1 MAIISLNLNQIPA
14 PRKKEK
20 RFNPLE
26 VPGMLSNIGAVF
38 GWVFGGQQSAA
49 GELIDPDTALCIESV
64 YTCIR
69 IISNTI
75 GSLPLKLYEIK
86 NKGRE
91 EAVDNDLYNLLAV
104 EPNSEMGAVVFWQT
118 TVAGLA
124 LTGNAYT
131 FIQRVGNQVEA
142 LWPLDP
148 RMTKPKRID
157 DGTPTGKLVYESRE
171 GMKSGQVRTFDAD
184 DILHFRLFSLGGMV
198 GLSPVELHREG
209 LGIARAA
216 TKTAGRVFANS
227 STPGG
232 IMLSK
237 AALDDKDII
246 NARESW
252 NANQTG
258 SNFAKTAFLN
268 GNEWEYIPMTLNL
281 EQLEFLKSRA
291 YQRTE
296 IAAIWGID
304 PHFVGDT
311 TRLSSASAEQI
322 AINLVQFTLMPY
334 LSQIENEIQRKLL
347 PTQGRKANKYAVSFD
362 VSALMRGDFATQMAG
377 FALARNGG
385 YMNGDEI
392 RQKLGMN
399 PIEDGTG
406 AVYIVA
412 VNYRNAKDLLLE
424 PEPQNEELLNPPVD
438 TTPALLAAP
447 APAQND
453 PNQPS
458 DNERS
463 LVRQSPN
470 LLPLIKDSI
479 GRLLNRDS
487 HDFRSVD
494 AVFGPTLRHILAL
507 AKADAYG
514 KIGTEWNDA
523 VAEERI
529 IGDVEKGIEKRA
541 ATWTKEENQDD
552 LLQEE
557 FRKIIRGI
565 LANVYRE
572 TAAASVK

>member
-1 MAIISLNLNQIPA
+1 MALISLNLTNIPTV
-14 PRKKEK
+14 RKKEK

-26 VPGMLSNIGAVF
+26 VPGMINNIGAVF
-38 GWVFGGQQSAA
+38 GWVFGGQQSAS
-49 GELIDPDTALCIESV
+49 GELIDSDTALCIESV

-86 NKGRE
+86 PKGRE
-91 EAVDNDLYNLLAV
+91 EAVENDLYNLLSV
-104 EPNSEMGAVVFWQT
+104 SPNSEMGAVVFWQT
-118 TVAGLA
+118 VITGMA
-124 LTGNAYT
+124 LTGNAYVY
-131 FIQRVGNQVEA
+131 IQRLGTQVDA

-148 RMTKPKRID
+148 RMVKPKRID

-171 GMKSGQVRTFDAD
+171 GLKAGQLRTFAAD
-184 DILHFRLFSLGGMV
+184 EILHFRLFSLGGMV

-232 IMLSK
+232 IMMAKSG
-237 AALDDKDII
+237 LDDKDII

-268 GNEWEYIPMTLNL
+268 GGEWEYIPMTLNL

-296 IAAIWGID
+296 IAAIWGVD
-304 PHFVGDT
+304 PHFLGDT
-311 TRLSSASAEQI
+311 TRLSSSSAEQL
-322 AINLVQFTLMPY
+322 AINLVTFTLRPY
-334 LSQIENEIQRKLL
+334 ISQIENEIQRKLL
-347 PTQGRKANKYAVSFD
+347 PTQGRKANKYAVQFD
-362 VSALMRGDFATQMAG
+362 VGDLIRGDFKTQMDG

-385 YMNGDEI
+385 YMNADEI
-392 RQKLGMN
+392 RGKLGMN
-399 PIEDGTG
+399 PITDGTG

-412 VNYRNAKDLLLE
+412 VNYRNAKDLLVE
-424 PEPQNEELLNPPVD
+424 PEPQNEELLKPPVD
-438 TTPALLAAP
+438 TTPALLSAP

-470 LLPLIKDSI
+470 LLPLYKDAI
-479 GRLLNRDS
+479 GRLLHRDK
-487 HDFRSVD
+487 HDLRSVE
-494 AVFGPTLRHILAL
+494 AVFGPTLRHILSL
-507 AKADAYG
+507 AKADAFG
-514 KIGTEWNDA
+514 KIGIEWNDET
-523 VAEERI
+523 AEARI
-529 IGDVEKGIEKRA
+529 IADVEKGIEKRS
-541 ATWTKEENQDD
+541 ATWTAENVDD
-552 LLQEE
+552 LLQDE
-557 FRKIIRGI
+557 FRKAIRAI

-572 TAAASVK
+572 TAAASVE